1 MKEVLAENININY
14 WDTISVI
21 YKYLM
26 YICVTDPPL
35 NERKSILIR
44 ILLVDLSHFVV
55 IFYP

>member
-26 YICVTDPPL
+26 YIMC
-35 NERKSILIR
+35 N
-44 ILLVDLSHFVV
+44 
-55 IFYP
+55 